1 MNRLL
6 SLFLLTVALLAS
18 GCSWVKPTP
27 EGQRVRVLNAQEVVH
42 CRELGTTTVSLLDR
56 IAGIER
62 NRQTVEAELQTLA
75 RNAAADIGGDTVVPA
90 SDIIN
95 GKQRFTIYQCDGVSR

>member
-6 SLFLLTVALLAS
+6 PLCTLTVALLAS
-18 GCSWVKPTP
+18 GCSWVKTTP
-27 EGQRVRVLNAQEVVH
+27 EGQRVRVLNEQEVVD

-62 NRQTVEAELQTLA
+62 NRRTVEAELQALA
-75 RNAAADIGGDTVVPA
+75 RNAAGDIGGDAVVPV
-90 SDIIN
+90 SDIVD
-95 GKQRFTIYQCDGVSR
+95 GKQRFTIYQCNAVAR